1 MENTQELM
9 GNTQQV
15 SGCIISLTYQQNS
28 QVLQQ
33 ITLDTLD
40 DSSITLTS
48 AKISSPESIKPEFE
62 KQEFIKIENLN
73 DFQETFQEAANF
85 EHGVTLT
92 INRENMQIV
101 SLSIFPGRCHR
112 PETQLLAFKWPPNS
126 SPGPGG

>member
-1 MENTQELM
+1 MENTQKFMES
-9 GNTQQV
+9 TQQV
-15 SGCIISLTYQQNS
+15 NGCIISLTYQQNS

-33 ITLDTLD
+33 ITLDTLN

-48 AKISSPESIKPEFE
+48 AEISSNESIKPEFV

-92 INRENMQIV
+92 INREKMQIV
-101 SLSIFPGRCHR
+101 SLSIFPRRCQR
-112 PETQLLAFKWPPNS
+112 PETQLLAFEWPPRGS
-126 SPGPGG
+126 GSPGG